1 MDNTITFH
9 IQNEAYTINLGDDLD
24 ASLLK
29 KELLKFLSDD
39 MNIGTKDL
47 LTAYIRKSQELLA
60 YKKEISRLSQKL
72 PDVD

>member
-1 MDNTITFH
+1 MDNTVTFH

-24 ASLLK
+24 AVLLK

-60 YKKEISRLSQKL
+60 YKKEITRVSQKL
-72 PDVD
+72 PDLE

>member
-1 MDNTITFH
+1 MDNIVTFH
-9 IQNEAYTINLGDDLD
+9 IQNEAYTINLGDDAD

-29 KELLKFLSDD
+29 KEILKFLSDD

-60 YKKEISRLSQKL
+60 YKKEINRLSQKL
-72 PDVD
+72 PDVE

>member
-1 MDNTITFH
+1 MDNTVTFH
-9 IQNEAYTINLGDDLD
+9 IQNEAYTINLGDDRD

-29 KELLKFLSDD
+29 QEILKFLSDD

>member
-24 ASLLK
+24 SPILK
-29 KELLKFLSDD
+29 KELLKFLGDD
-39 MNIGTKDL
+39 KNHGVKDL

-60 YKKEISRLSQKL
+60 YKKEITRLSQKL
-72 PDVD
+72 PDVE